1 MAEPNCESHPIK
13 QNRDSELEREDC
25 IIGDV
30 NWKGNLTEDAKLVE
44 ELFRSTTEEQVKTRI
59 KYFFKKRTCKGSRKY
74 YSVIDDQTIFHLLS
88 RPIPSLLTTI
98 ISGARVF
105 DKTFPDE
112 RIGLGVVKMLHKIIV
127 EDQDEE
133 IINEII
139 NSEIKDHELN
149 PVKVL
154 RFKSYVTGQT
164 ALETARC
171 ESRKAP
177 EDERIRVMVEILT
190 RLEEKLVQSEAG
202 PLAPSPSPSPTPAVQ
217 LEERPEPVTDSE
229 ESPDSE
235 GNTDSD
241 EVRNLKRKITKYE
254 ILSSFFTENIRTS
267 NEEIERLNG
276 SSGLGNKIKIERL
289 ESDIR
294 AKEKLRDQG
303 LAKKAELEEELED
316 LIKAEERAKD
326 FPNVVKIRNN
336 KKGGKK
342 SKRRQSKRKSTRKS
356 RKTNKRRSKK

>member
-1 MAEPNCESHPIK
+1 MAEPNCERHPITK
-13 QNRDSELEREDC
+13 NRDSELEREDC
-25 IIGDV
+25 IIGDG
-30 NWKGNLTEDAKLVE
+30 NWKGSLTEDAKLVE

-98 ISGARVF
+98 ISGARML

-154 RFKSYVTGQT
+154 RFKSYVSGKT
-164 ALETARC
+164 ALETAKC
-171 ESRKAP
+171 ERQITP
-177 EDERIRVMVEILT
+177 NDERIKLMVEILT

-202 PLAPSPSPSPTPAVQ
+202 PLAPSSSSTPAVH

-276 SSGLGNKIKIERL
+276 SSGPGNQIKIERL

-294 AKEKLRDQG
+294 AKEKFRDQG

-342 SKRRQSKRKSTRKS
+342 SKRRQSTRKS
-356 RKTNKRRSKK
+356 RKTNKRKAKK

>member
-1 MAEPNCESHPIK
+1 MAEPNCERHPITK
-13 QNRDSELEREDC
+13 NRDSELEREDC

-30 NWKGNLTEDAKLVE
+30 NWRGTLTEDAKLVE

-59 KYFFKKRTCKGSRKY
+59 KYFFTKRTCKGSRKY

-98 ISGARVF
+98 ISGARML

-133 IINEII
+133 VINEII

-149 PVKVL
+149 LVKVL
-154 RFKSYVTGQT
+154 RFKSYVSGKT
-164 ALETARC
+164 ALETAKC
-171 ESRKAP
+171 ERQINP
-177 EDERIRVMVEILT
+177 NDERIKLMVEILT

-202 PLAPSPSPSPTPAVQ
+202 PLAPSSTRAPSPNPAPPSP
-217 LEERPEPVTDSE
+217 PEPLTDSE
-229 ESPDSE
+229 DSSDSVDAE
-235 GNTDSD
+235 GNNDSD

-254 ILSSFFTENIRTS
+254 ILSSFFNENIRTS

-276 SSGLGNKIKIERL
+276 SSGDGNQIKIERL

-294 AKEKLRDQG
+294 VKEKLRDQS

-316 LIKAEERAKD
+316 LIKAEERAKE

-342 SKRRQSKRKSTRKS
+342 SKKRKSTRKS
-356 RKTNKRRSKK
+356 RKTNKRRAKK

>member
-30 NWKGNLTEDAKLVE
+30 NWKGSLTEDAKLVE

-112 RIGLGVVKMLHKIIV
+112 RIGLGVVKMMHKIIV

-139 NSEIKDHELN
+139 NSEIKDHVLN

-164 ALETARC
+164 ALETAIC

-177 EDERIRVMVEILT
+177 EDERIRLMVEILT

-202 PLAPSPSPSPTPAVQ
+202 PLAPSPPSPTPAVH
-217 LEERPEPVTDSE
+217 LEEHPEPVTDSE
-229 ESPDSE
+229 DSPDSA
-235 GNTDSD
+235 GNNDSD

-254 ILSSFFTENIRTS
+254 FLAEASKESIRLIT
-267 NEEIERLNG
+267 EEIKGLNRTR
-276 SSGLGNKIKIERL
+276 NQIKIERL
-289 ESDIR
+289 EADKRNTEI
-294 AKEKLRDQG
+294 ARDQG
-303 LAKKAELEEELED
+303 LAKKAELEEELKD
-316 LIKAEERAKD
+316 LIEAEERAKE
-326 FPNVVKIRNN
+326 FSNVVRPQIN

-356 RKTNKRRSKK
+356 RKTNKRKAKK

>member
-1 MAEPNCESHPIK
+1 MAELNCESHPIK

-112 RIGLGVVKMLHKIIV
+112 RIGLGVVKMIHKIIV

-177 EDERIRVMVEILT
+177 EDERIRLMVEILT

-202 PLAPSPSPSPTPAVQ
+202 PLAPPSSPTPAVQ

-254 ILSSFFTENIRTS
+254 FLAEASKESIRLII
-267 NEEIERLNG
+267 EEIKGLNRTR
-276 SSGLGNKIKIERL
+276 NQIKIERL
-289 ESDIR
+289 EADKRNTEI
-294 AKEKLRDQG
+294 ARDST
-303 LAKKAELEEELED
+303 LAKKAELEEELKD
-316 LIKAEERAKD
+316 LIEAEERAKE
-326 FPNVVKIRNN
+326 FANVVRPQIN

-342 SKRRQSKRKSTRKS
+342 SKRRQSKNKSTRKMKRKS
-356 RKTNKRRSKK
+356 RKTNKK

>member
-1 MAEPNCESHPIK
+1 MVEPNCERHPITK
-13 QNRDSELEREDC
+13 NRDSELEREDC

-30 NWKGNLTEDAKLVE
+30 NWKGSLTEDAKMVE

-98 ISGARVF
+98 ISGARML

-154 RFKSYVTGQT
+154 RFKSYVSGKT
-164 ALETARC
+164 ALETAKC
-171 ESRKAP
+171 ERQINP
-177 EDERIRVMVEILT
+177 NDERIKLMVEILT

-202 PLAPSPSPSPTPAVQ
+202 PLAPSSTRAPSPNPAPPSP
-217 LEERPEPVTDSE
+217 PEPLTDS
-229 ESPDSE
+229 SDSVDAE

-254 ILSSFFTENIRTS
+254 IFSSFFAENIRTS
-267 NEEIERLNG
+267 NEEIKRLNG
-276 SSGLGNKIKIERL
+276 SSGSGNQIKIERL

-294 AKEKLRDQG
+294 DKEKIRNDS

-316 LIKAEERAKD
+316 LIKAEERAKE

-336 KKGGKK
+336 IKGGKK
-342 SKRRQSKRKSTRKS
+342 SKKRKSTRKLNRKS
-356 RKTNKRRSKK
+356 RKTNKRKAKK